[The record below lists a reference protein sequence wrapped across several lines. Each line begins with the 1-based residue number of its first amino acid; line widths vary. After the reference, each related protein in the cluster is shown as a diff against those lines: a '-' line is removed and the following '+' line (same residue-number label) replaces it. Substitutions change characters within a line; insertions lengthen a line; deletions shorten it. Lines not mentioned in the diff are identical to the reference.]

1 MSQID
6 PIETVMEQACTL
18 CHRPYVETDQQVLD
32 DLCAECPIEKA
43 LRQALS
49 GGAN

>member
-18 CHRPYVETDQQVLD
+18 CHRPYVEDQETLD
-32 DLCAECPIEKA
+32 CLCAQCPVEKA
-43 LRQALS
+43 LRQVLS
-49 GGAN
+49 GGTD